1 MATIFDRLNQ
11 ELESFGRKAQAAFD
25 EGRFQLEL
33 IRLRRQRDD
42 AAGTLGKL
50 FYKRERGTE
59 VDQVRIDALLLRLD
73 DIEAAIEKV
82 EKQMGSIKAEATETP
97 AAETA
102 EPAAAAAGATA
113 GPTGPG
119 MEEGSP
125 S

>member
-1 MATIFDRLNQ
+1 MANIFDRLNQ
-11 ELESFGRKAQAAFD
+11 ELETFGRKAQAAFD

-42 AAGTLGKL
+42 ASTSLGKL
-50 FYKRERGTE
+50 FYQRERGKE

-73 DIEAAIEKV
+73 DIEAGIEKV
-82 EKQMGSIKAEATETP
+82 EKQMGSIKAEATEAP
-97 AAETA
+97 AAEPA
-102 EPAAAAAGATA
+102 EAEATA
-113 GPTGPG
+113 GASAGGTPPG

>member
-50 FYKRERGTE
+50 IYKRERGKE
-59 VDQVRIDALLLRLD
+59 VDQVRIDAVLLRLD

-82 EKQMGSIKAEATETP
+82 EKQMGSIKAEATEAP
-97 AAETA
+97 VAETA
-102 EPAAAAAGATA
+102 EPAPAAAGAA
-113 GPTGPG
+113 TGPG